1 MTVRHMVYSIAIK
14 TFQQPG
20 NSQGIIVVVAGM
32 GTYMLPVEAFA
43 TAIKFFDRQK
53 VCLIA

>member
-1 MTVRHMVYSIAIK
+1 MYKSKTPTITITYDSLYIGAILCR
-14 TFQQPG
+14 
-20 NSQGIIVVVAGM
+20 M
-32 GTYMLPVEAFA
+32 GGVIHKIDPVEAFA

>member
-1 MTVRHMVYSIAIK
+1 MYHTCSLAR
-14 TFQQPG
+14 
-20 NSQGIIVVVAGM
+20 VV
-32 GTYMLPVEAFA
+32 TYTCMLPVEAFV